1 MTKQDTIRRQKLVR
15 LAIPAV
21 VCLAAITAVA
31 IGTKAWQG
39 SAQNQTQAVEL
50 RGAWLGMRLAAT
62 DSRSAEELGVP
73 ATVKGVVIADV
84 QTGSRA
90 VMAGLAPGDVV
101 TRVDGKE
108 VGSLMDLYSL
118 STKLDV
124 GRQLQVDYL
133 RAGRPMAAL
142 LPPPEPA
149 GPANASQWYGTRP
162 QGAANDVWTVGTKPR
177 WTGGQ

>member
-31 IGTKAWQG
+31 IGTK
-39 SAQNQTQAVEL
+39 
-50 RGAWLGMRLAAT
+50 AWLGMRLAAT

-149 GPANASQWYGTRP
+149 GPANASQWDGTRP